1 MGVTN
6 LLNFNQKKIGYICN
20 ILNELEFILFQGFI
34 KLNVRSHSDRIQIVI
49 SQTSS
54 WFLDWDFDFW
64 KKQLLITISIEIE
77 EFMKVK

>member
-20 ILNELEFILFQGFI
+20 ILNELEFILFQGFR

-54 WFLDWDFDFW
+54 
-64 KKQLLITISIEIE
+64 
-77 EFMKVK
+77 